1 MHGSREIEHEYAVI
15 LEALDRGVVP
25 SDVAARALLDMGLIE
40 QGSAGYRM
48 TLLARLK
55 LDTLRIKREREAMQQ
70 VLAPE
75 VSALAKRAR
84 I

>member
-25 SDVAARALLDMGLIE
+25 SDVAAQALLDMGLIE
-40 QGSAGYRM
+40 KGSAGYRM